1 MGEGRLEN
9 LQKEVSSAIRRQ
21 RSWTDA
27 AALLRTCATR
37 RVLLNEFCLS
47 ALLGSYAKA
56 TKWRKSLDG
65 LEASNDD
72 LLVPDVFC
80 YTAVLNALER
90 GRCWSLLGSLFIR
103 MSQEGIQRNLISVT
117 SARAARPLWRHTSE
131 TLRLLRRWQLRAD
144 VVCWSSVLK
153 AAHGGTPST
162 WTRLCALLT
171 DMSSGSIAG
180 DVISFNAAMHRTPW
194 QLSGAV
200 LRMMNLQRV
209 FPDVATFTHAMNAC
223 ALKLSW
229 HEALLFAGAAW
240 TAQVQLDQM
249 ALTPLLAA
257 HPWRKGLSL
266 AQARAQVGTH
276 TWNDGGLQLD
286 SVCWSALLAAS
297 HWQKALELGRC
308 LPCASITLTT
318 AGHNA
323 LLSASG
329 HWARAWT
336 LFERGDALRAEVDVF
351 SYNSVVASQKR
362 WQSALVILQE
372 MSTSQVEGDRIGVNA
387 LISLSSDSSEWPRA
401 FDAFRGLSSSSLQP
415 DVVTFSAR
423 MEACA
428 QALQWELG
436 FDSLVAM
443 MNVGVEANAMTRTSL
458 CSALCS
464 LRGAWTMALATWKRT
479 ADVDAS
485 YYNILMSSCGSHWR
499 MVLHLLHQMPLVPP
513 ILAPDQKCW
522 STAAR
527 ALSAGVVWRGAL
539 EILEML
545 GEHDGLDMVMQDVL
559 LSTLD
564 LSGHL
569 RSYGEAL
576 QAMADGWREGNA
588 HAVKGT
594 PPGDRVWEEPS
605 RGSPDSSCWSSGVMF
620 PKCTEFSSARH
631 GPTSWRG
638 ALAEMRS
645 RQLEA
650 NLIRHTGT
658 LKSFSRSLLWEMTI
672 ASLQEV
678 ARLDL
683 EIDLICCGT
692 AMGSCRKR
700 WQQSLRF
707 IKYAEYQDLPP
718 SSIVLGQAVSACK
731 EVALWQLAGDLV
743 RPLAEPDL
751 LAATAV
757 LGACVERWT
766 QSLAC
771 LSRMSTLRLLLDQV
785 PYNSAMKACAQ
796 NGFWPTALDLTRK
809 LGEMSIALDG
819 TTLSTCRTAC
829 SRAEVWELPLQ
840 LLQTSLLL
848 RITPDLIDY
857 GATLSA
863 CEKTGQWRPGL
874 CLLNTLRESE
884 LQPDLACFH
893 AFMDGAGKDGW
904 ILPIHMLTALLHTNI
919 SSIMTTY
926 NIAINACDDWR
937 RISEWLASARR
948 AQLGL
953 RVDAISW
960 NSALKAGASPWQRPL
975 EILRQMQ
982 DEALLPDALT
992 ADAWANTWRPQQWQQ
1007 ALSAQFCRSPL
1018 PRLAA
1023 AAVQGSPWQLASSL
1037 ATTSRQRRAEPV
1049 SVGDGGGAW
1058 PRALQLVGGGA
1069 WQQSLQLLYGAP
1081 MQRLRAE
1088 AELLRGVSGSAAWPL
1103 QVKLL
1108 SSMEPKRQAFRCEL
1122 YRSVGR
1128 WWAAL
1133 HVWEEMEQHGLRA
1146 DEVHCSSLLRACDE
1160 ERVPN
1165 GWCRALALLRS
1176 LSSGVRRDPILWNAL
1191 LATTSL
1197 PRGGSAA
1204 PADPRRSA
1212 WARPLVLVKAMWES
1226 AVVPDIVTFNTL
1238 LSASRWEGMLAILL
1252 QMEQMRTPIEDVA
1265 ALTVVDSCAQA
1276 GQLALGR
1283 HILENIF
1290 QHVPAVLR
1298 LWSFAQ
1304 LGVAN
1309 ASAIAAAFRHAR
1321 DDERRTGLSAAEVP
1335 KVWWACGIL
1344 GVNSSFS
1351 QRLAQI
1357 SAGLLSRFDSAE
1369 LLAITMAAATESTR
1383 APVVTGELLAQL
1395 QWELLRR
1402 LSRDPAGSGLSALQ
1416 AALQDFL
1423 GILWALHFAS
1433 ATSRSASARVDV
1445 LRWADLLEAEAAKV
1459 MRPTAQPL
1467 SSTAPSTSAMDVE
1480 VPQVLLE
1487 LPDRMALTKPA
1498 GWEVY
1503 GDTPHQ
1509 LLSYLRARD
1518 ARVID
1523 DAQHAFGF
1531 LHRLDVPSSGLILSA
1546 KTYRAYYDLQFQL
1559 VTGQILRDYL
1569 ALAHGR
1575 WAPSLQQVS
1584 ARLNCFEDTTRAGGQ
1599 GRPSRTRTKLQ
1610 SYHHFLSSSFS
1621 LLLARIDTGR
1631 RHQIRSHFAFLG
1643 HPTVSDS
1650 RYSSVATFGSD
1661 LQLCPR
1667 NFIHRY
1673 HLAFK
1678 DSLQASHQVIMP
1690 TPKDLNDCLLLF
1702 PETETLRIWLAGEV
1716 QHFDRVDAVQKCRS
1730 EFWALG
1736 IVKAVQ
1742 LY

>member
-1 MGEGRLEN
+1 MFRILQSFHRLE
-9 LQKEVSSAIRRQ
+9 LI
-21 RSWTDA
+21 RSWTLDDPGT
-27 AALLRTCATR
+27 LPIQLSRLR
-37 RVLLNEFCLS
+37 
-47 ALLGSYAKA
+47 
-56 TKWRKSLDG
+56 
-65 LEASNDD
+65 
-72 LLVPDVFC
+72 
-80 YTAVLNALER
+80 
-90 GRCWSLLGSLFIR
+90 
-103 MSQEGIQRNLISVT
+103 IQRNLISVT

-266 AQARAQVGTH
+266 AQARAQ
-276 TWNDGGLQLD
+276 
-286 SVCWSALLAAS
+286 
-297 HWQKALELGRC
+297 
-308 LPCASITLTT
+308 
-318 AGHNA
+318 
-323 LLSASG
+323 
-329 HWARAWT
+329 
-336 LFERGDALRAEVDVF
+336 
-351 SYNSVVASQKR
+351 
-362 WQSALVILQE
+362 
-372 MSTSQVEGDRIGVNA
+372 
-387 LISLSSDSSEWPRA
+387 
-401 FDAFRGLSSSSLQP
+401 P

-458 CSALCS
+458 C
-464 LRGAWTMALATWKRT
+464 
-479 ADVDAS
+479 
-485 YYNILMSSCGSHWR
+485 I
-499 MVLHLLHQMPLVPP
+499 
-513 ILAPDQKCW
+513 
-522 STAAR
+522 
-527 ALSAGVVWRGAL
+527 VWRGAL

-576 QAMADGWREGNA
+576 QAMADA
-588 HAVKGT
+588 AV
-594 PPGDRVWEEPS
+594 EE
-605 RGSPDSSCWSSGVMF
+605 
-620 PKCTEFSSARH
+620 
-631 GPTSWRG
+631 
-638 ALAEMRS
+638 
-645 RQLEA
+645 
-650 NLIRHTGT
+650 
-658 LKSFSRSLLWEMTI
+658 
-672 ASLQEV
+672 
-678 ARLDL
+678 
-683 EIDLICCGT
+683 
-692 AMGSCRKR
+692 
-700 WQQSLRF
+700 
-707 IKYAEYQDLPP
+707 
-718 SSIVLGQAVSACK
+718 LGQKRVNRSPSK

-809 LGEMSIALDG
+809 LGCPSP
-819 TTLSTCRTAC
+819 ST
-829 SRAEVWELPLQ
+829 EP
-840 LLQTSLLL
+840 
-848 RITPDLIDY
+848 
-857 GATLSA
+857 
-863 CEKTGQWRPGL
+863 L
-874 CLLNTLRESE
+874 CL
-884 LQPDLACFH
+884 H
-893 AFMDGAGKDGW
+893 AGQHAAGQR
-904 ILPIHMLTALLHTNI
+904 TALLHTNI

-1088 AELLRGVSGSAAWPL
+1088 ASG
-1103 QVKLL
+1103 VKLL

-1357 SAGLLSRFDSAE
+1357 SAGDVLSIFARAQICSEGDAPNGPTTVLDSALHLGHGRGSAPGPPGAAGSHGVDQACGVGGLWRHPTSAPE
-1369 LLAITMAAATESTR
+1369 LPPR
-1383 APVVTGELLAQL
+1383 AGRPCHRRRPACLRVPTPLGRAQL
-1395 QWELLRR
+1395 R
-1402 LSRDPAGSGLSALQ
+1402 A
-1416 AALQDFL
+1416 DFV
-1423 GILWALHFAS
+1423 G
-1433 ATSRSASARVDV
+1433 
-1445 LRWADLLEAEAAKV
+1445 
-1459 MRPTAQPL
+1459 Q
-1467 SSTAPSTSAMDVE
+1467 
-1480 VPQVLLE
+1480 
-1487 LPDRMALTKPA
+1487 
-1498 GWEVY
+1498 
-1503 GDTPHQ
+1503 
-1509 LLSYLRARD
+1509 
-1518 ARVID
+1518 
-1523 DAQHAFGF
+1523 
-1531 LHRLDVPSSGLILSA
+1531 
-1546 KTYRAYYDLQFQL
+1546 DLQ
-1559 VTGQILRDYL
+1559 
-1569 ALAHGR
+1569 
-1575 WAPSLQQVS
+1575 
-1584 ARLNCFEDTTRAGGQ
+1584 
-1599 GRPSRTRTKLQ
+1599 
-1610 SYHHFLSSSFS
+1610 S
-1621 LLLARIDTGR
+1621 LL
-1631 RHQIRSHFAFLG
+1631 
-1643 HPTVSDS
+1643 
-1650 RYSSVATFGSD
+1650 
-1661 LQLCPR
+1661 
-1667 NFIHRY
+1667 
-1673 HLAFK
+1673 
-1678 DSLQASHQVIMP
+1678 
-1690 TPKDLNDCLLLF
+1690 
-1702 PETETLRIWLAGEV
+1702 
-1716 QHFDRVDAVQKCRS
+1716 
-1730 EFWALG
+1730 
-1736 IVKAVQ
+1736 
-1742 LY
+1742 

>member
-37 RVLLNEFCLS
+37 RVLLKEFCLS

-117 SARAARPLWRHTSE
+117 SAR
-131 TLRLLRRWQLRAD
+131 
-144 VVCWSSVLK
+144 VCWSSVLK

-650 NLIRHTGT
+650 NLIRGRAEEFGGQVF
-658 LKSFSRSLLWEMTI
+658 KDFSHLLTDW
-672 ASLQEV
+672 
-678 ARLDL
+678 DL
-683 EIDLICCGT
+683 EIDLICCGFFAWNSVGAT
-692 AMGSCRKR
+692 KQYCAGT
-700 WQQSLRF
+700 
-707 IKYAEYQDLPP
+707 
-718 SSIVLGQAVSACK
+718 GK

-771 LSRMSTLRLLLDQV
+771 LSRWDPVDTVLDEVADVWGDKPLYRPDEGIEACDLVRGCWRDRCKWSWTPSDVGVRWAVARLWVSGDLQVRATDPLEARRQRQRPPGAEPGRSCMALVANELSRELEAIRVKRKAAQEALSDLQAKRGQLSNEEVSQIGYLDDLCNTSSTDEERRATFAATRAGRV
-785 PYNSAMKACAQ
+785 YKAAEYDAKALQ
-796 NGFWPTALDLTRK
+796 EWKQRRRQSNGRRPKTVA
-809 LGEMSIALDG
+809 
-819 TTLSTCRTAC
+819 
-829 SRAEVWELPLQ
+829 SRATDKLAKAAREEADRKEELM
-840 LLQTSLLL
+840 
-848 RITPDLIDY
+848 R
-857 GATLSA
+857 
-863 CEKTGQWRPGL
+863 
-874 CLLNTLRESE
+874 LREAATANVAQLE
-884 LQPDLACFH
+884 KKRREDLKKAGRETCGRPQSCRE
-893 AFMDGAGKDGW
+893 AF
-904 ILPIHMLTALLHTNI
+904 AL
-919 SSIMTTY
+919 
-926 NIAINACDDWR
+926 R
-937 RISEWLASARR
+937 EAREARKVQAKR
-948 AQLGL
+948 AQRAAVRKAL
-953 RVDAISW
+953 R
-960 NSALKAGASPWQRPL
+960 
-975 EILRQMQ
+975 
-982 DEALLPDALT
+982 
-992 ADAWANTWRPQQWQQ
+992 
-1007 ALSAQFCRSPL
+1007 
-1018 PRLAA
+1018 AA
-1023 AAVQGSPWQLASSL
+1023 AQPRKQKRQPADCGRTPSTR
-1037 ATTSRQRRAEPV
+1037 TTQST
-1049 SVGDGGGAW
+1049 W
-1058 PRALQLVGGGA
+1058 PP
-1069 WQQSLQLLYGAP
+1069 S
-1081 MQRLRAE
+1081 
-1088 AELLRGVSGSAAWPL
+1088 
-1103 QVKLL
+1103 
-1108 SSMEPKRQAFRCEL
+1108 KRQA
-1122 YRSVGR
+1122 
-1128 WWAAL
+1128 AKKKK
-1133 HVWEEMEQHGLRA
+1133 Q
-1146 DEVHCSSLLRACDE
+1146 
-1160 ERVPN
+1160 
-1165 GWCRALALLRS
+1165 
-1176 LSSGVRRDPILWNAL
+1176 
-1191 LATTSL
+1191 
-1197 PRGGSAA
+1197 
-1204 PADPRRSA
+1204 
-1212 WARPLVLVKAMWES
+1212 
-1226 AVVPDIVTFNTL
+1226 
-1238 LSASRWEGMLAILL
+1238 
-1252 QMEQMRTPIEDVA
+1252 
-1265 ALTVVDSCAQA
+1265 
-1276 GQLALGR
+1276 R
-1283 HILENIF
+1283 H
-1290 QHVPAVLR
+1290 
-1298 LWSFAQ
+1298 
-1304 LGVAN
+1304 
-1309 ASAIAAAFRHAR
+1309 
-1321 DDERRTGLSAAEVP
+1321 
-1335 KVWWACGIL
+1335 
-1344 GVNSSFS
+1344 
-1351 QRLAQI
+1351 
-1357 SAGLLSRFDSAE
+1357 
-1369 LLAITMAAATESTR
+1369 
-1383 APVVTGELLAQL
+1383 
-1395 QWELLRR
+1395 
-1402 LSRDPAGSGLSALQ
+1402 
-1416 AALQDFL
+1416 
-1423 GILWALHFAS
+1423 
-1433 ATSRSASARVDV
+1433 
-1445 LRWADLLEAEAAKV
+1445 
-1459 MRPTAQPL
+1459 
-1467 SSTAPSTSAMDVE
+1467 
-1480 VPQVLLE
+1480 
-1487 LPDRMALTKPA
+1487 
-1498 GWEVY
+1498 
-1503 GDTPHQ
+1503 
-1509 LLSYLRARD
+1509 D
-1518 ARVID
+1518 ARW
-1523 DAQHAFGF
+1523 
-1531 LHRLDVPSSGLILSA
+1531 VPS
-1546 KTYRAYYDLQFQL
+1546 Q
-1559 VTGQILRDYL
+1559 
-1569 ALAHGR
+1569 
-1575 WAPSLQQVS
+1575 
-1584 ARLNCFEDTTRAGGQ
+1584 
-1599 GRPSRTRTKLQ
+1599 
-1610 SYHHFLSSSFS
+1610 
-1621 LLLARIDTGR
+1621 
-1631 RHQIRSHFAFLG
+1631 
-1643 HPTVSDS
+1643 
-1650 RYSSVATFGSD
+1650 
-1661 LQLCPR
+1661 
-1667 NFIHRY
+1667 
-1673 HLAFK
+1673 
-1678 DSLQASHQVIMP
+1678 
-1690 TPKDLNDCLLLF
+1690 
-1702 PETETLRIWLAGEV
+1702 
-1716 QHFDRVDAVQKCRS
+1716 
-1730 EFWALG
+1730 
-1736 IVKAVQ
+1736 
-1742 LY
+1742 

>member
-1 MGEGRLEN
+1 M
-9 LQKEVSSAIRRQ
+9 
-21 RSWTDA
+21 
-27 AALLRTCATR
+27 
-37 RVLLNEFCLS
+37 
-47 ALLGSYAKA
+47 
-56 TKWRKSLDG
+56 
-65 LEASNDD
+65 
-72 LLVPDVFC
+72 
-80 YTAVLNALER
+80 
-90 GRCWSLLGSLFIR
+90 
-103 MSQEGIQRNLISVT
+103 
-117 SARAARPLWRHTSE
+117 
-131 TLRLLRRWQLRAD
+131 
-144 VVCWSSVLK
+144 
-153 AAHGGTPST
+153 
-162 WTRLCALLT
+162 
-171 DMSSGSIAG
+171 
-180 DVISFNAAMHRTPW
+180 
-194 QLSGAV
+194 
-200 LRMMNLQRV
+200 
-209 FPDVATFTHAMNAC
+209 
-223 ALKLSW
+223 
-229 HEALLFAGAAW
+229 
-240 TAQVQLDQM
+240 
-249 ALTPLLAA
+249 
-257 HPWRKGLSL
+257 
-266 AQARAQVGTH
+266 
-276 TWNDGGLQLD
+276 
-286 SVCWSALLAAS
+286 
-297 HWQKALELGRC
+297 
-308 LPCASITLTT
+308 
-318 AGHNA
+318 
-323 LLSASG
+323 
-329 HWARAWT
+329 
-336 LFERGDALRAEVDVF
+336 
-351 SYNSVVASQKR
+351 
-362 WQSALVILQE
+362 
-372 MSTSQVEGDRIGVNA
+372 
-387 LISLSSDSSEWPRA
+387 
-401 FDAFRGLSSSSLQP
+401 
-415 DVVTFSAR
+415 
-423 MEACA
+423 
-428 QALQWELG
+428 
-436 FDSLVAM
+436 
-443 MNVGVEANAMTRTSL
+443 
-458 CSALCS
+458 
-464 LRGAWTMALATWKRT
+464 
-479 ADVDAS
+479 
-485 YYNILMSSCGSHWR
+485 
-499 MVLHLLHQMPLVPP
+499 
-513 ILAPDQKCW
+513 
-522 STAAR
+522 
-527 ALSAGVVWRGAL
+527 
-539 EILEML
+539 
-545 GEHDGLDMVMQDVL
+545 
-559 LSTLD
+559 
-564 LSGHL
+564 
-569 RSYGEAL
+569 
-576 QAMADGWREGNA
+576 
-588 HAVKGT
+588 
-594 PPGDRVWEEPS
+594 
-605 RGSPDSSCWSSGVMF
+605 
-620 PKCTEFSSARH
+620 ARH
-631 GPTSWRG
+631 R
-638 ALAEMRS
+638 
-645 RQLEA
+645 
-650 NLIRHTGT
+650 
-658 LKSFSRSLLWEMTI
+658 
-672 ASLQEV
+672 LQ
-678 ARLDL
+678 
-683 EIDLICCGT
+683 
-692 AMGSCRKR
+692 
-700 WQQSLRF
+700 
-707 IKYAEYQDLPP
+707 
-718 SSIVLGQAVSACK
+718 
-731 EVALWQLAGDLV
+731 
-743 RPLAEPDL
+743 
-751 LAATAV
+751 
-757 LGACVERWT
+757 
-766 QSLAC
+766 
-771 LSRMSTLRLLLDQV
+771 
-785 PYNSAMKACAQ
+785 
-796 NGFWPTALDLTRK
+796 
-809 LGEMSIALDG
+809 
-819 TTLSTCRTAC
+819 
-829 SRAEVWELPLQ
+829 ELPLQ

-904 ILPIHMLTALLHTNI
+904 ILPIHMLKLGKRETIKKML
-919 SSIMTTY
+919 
-926 NIAINACDDWR
+926 ACDDWR

-960 NSALKAGASPWQRPL
+960 NSALKASELGRGLSMAEAAGDPSADAGHSADSIQRV
-975 EILRQMQ
+975 RD

-992 ADAWANTWRPQQWQQ
+992 ADAWANTWPRREHRQ
-1007 ALSAQFCRSPL
+1007 APVKREGGSTEKR
-1018 PRLAA
+1018 
-1023 AAVQGSPWQLASSL
+1023 AVQLCLLYRAWLRPRQLASSL